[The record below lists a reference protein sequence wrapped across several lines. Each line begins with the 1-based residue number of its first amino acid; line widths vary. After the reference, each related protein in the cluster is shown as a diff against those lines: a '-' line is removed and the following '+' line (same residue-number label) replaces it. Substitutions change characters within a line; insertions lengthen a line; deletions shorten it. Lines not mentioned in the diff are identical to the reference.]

1 LSRCL
6 SVALALLGL
15 AGPVFA
21 DALLDVSGEVV
32 AAAPRLSVR
41 VTLTNRG
48 DRDAGPI
55 DLLGELCGETSQA
68 RLAAALRPGASAD
81 VTLEF
86 AAAPG
91 QPGLHAL
98 ALRLDYPAPGPPDA
112 AQNPPLESRRAFLLL
127 AFGAHPTPA
136 VRLRADPLELD
147 VRGTLV
153 VRLAASDAAA
163 RVALRALTP
172 RGIRADTSA
181 VVVDVPA
188 RGEVTALVP
197 LVRAGAP
204 RGSRQEVLLVAETTA
219 EPLARSAVAFTVVHV
234 ADDRALLPRL
244 RPPIFALGGALLAL
258 AIGYEAVRA
267 WRARPA

>member
-6 SVALALLGL
+6 SVTLALLGL
-15 AGPVFA
+15 AGPAFS
-21 DALLDVSGEVV
+21 DARLDVSGEVV
-32 AAAPRLSVR
+32 AAAPRLAVR

-55 DLLGELCGETSQA
+55 DVFGELARETAQA
-68 RLAAALRPGASAD
+68 RLASSLRPGASAD
-81 VTLEF
+81 VILEL
-86 AAAPG
+86 AAAPA

-98 ALRLDYPAPGPPDA
+98 ALRLDYPAAGPPDA

-153 VRLAASDAAA
+153 VRLAASDSAA
-163 RVALRALTP
+163 RVTLRALTP
-172 RGIRADTSA
+172 RGIRADASA
-181 VVVDVPA
+181 VAIDVPA
-188 RGEVTALVP
+188 RGEATALVP
-197 LVRAGAP
+197 LVRTGAL
-204 RGSRQEVLLVAETTA
+204 RGSSQEVLLVAETKA
-219 EPLARSAVAFTVVHV
+219 EPLARTAVAFSVVHV
-234 ADDRALLPRL
+234 ADDPSLLPRL
-244 RPPIFALGGALLAL
+244 RAPVFMLGGALLAL

-267 WRARPA
+267 LRAPVV